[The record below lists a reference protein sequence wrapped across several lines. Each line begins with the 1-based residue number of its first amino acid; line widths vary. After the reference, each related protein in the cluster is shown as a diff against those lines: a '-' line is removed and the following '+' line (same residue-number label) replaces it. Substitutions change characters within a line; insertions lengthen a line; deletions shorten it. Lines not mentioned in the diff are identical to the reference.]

1 MRNHRPIRINLASEP
16 LQNKRFFRA
25 MLALL
30 IVLITVIGLAAGRS
44 FFRFQVRNRR
54 LGTEADRLT
63 RSLETAR
70 SEASR
75 FRSKIQDLT
84 KKDSSEVN
92 FLNDLILRKSFSWVG
107 LLSRL
112 EEALPASSSI
122 TSLSPAFSGGSK
134 AEVTLTAVFQN
145 LNDLLTF
152 IQNLQARGFSRIRLV
167 REGKNGHGRLESEI
181 AVIYEGT
188 R

>member
-1 MRNHRPIRINLASEP
+1 MRNNRPVRINLASEP
-16 LQNKRFFRA
+16 LENKRLFRA
-25 MLALL
+25 TLALSLAL
-30 IVLITVIGLAAGRS
+30 IAVLGLAAGWS
-44 FFRFQVRNRR
+44 FIRFQVHNRR
-54 LGTEADRLT
+54 LIAEASGLA

-70 SEASR
+70 SEGSR
-75 FRSKIQDLT
+75 FRTGAQDLI
-84 KKDSSEVN
+84 KKEKSEVD

-112 EEALPASSSI
+112 EEALPASGSV
-122 TSLSPAFSGGSK
+122 TSLSPTFSGGSK

-145 LNDLLTF
+145 LNDLLAF

-167 REGKNGHGRLESEI
+167 SEGKNGYGQLESEI

-188 R
+188 H

>member
-1 MRNHRPIRINLASEP
+1 MKNNRPLRINLASEP
-16 LQNKRFFRA
+16 LQNKRLFQA
-25 MLALL
+25 GLALML
-30 IVLITVIGLAAGRS
+30 VFITVIGVAAGWS
-44 FFRFQVRNRR
+44 FIRFLVQNHR
-54 LGTEADRLT
+54 LGAEAARLT

-75 FRSKIQDLT
+75 FRTRAQDLT
-84 KKDSSEVN
+84 KKEKSEVD
-92 FLNDLILRKSFSWVG
+92 FLNDLIHRKSFSWVG

-112 EEALPASSSI
+112 EEALPASGSV

-145 LNDLLTF
+145 LNDLLAF

-167 REGKNGHGRLESEI
+167 SEGKNGYGQLESEI

>member
-1 MRNHRPIRINLASEP
+1 MRNNRPVRINLASEP
-16 LQNKRFFRA
+16 LQNKRLFRA
-25 MLALL
+25 MLALML
-30 IVLITVIGLAAGRS
+30 ALVTVIGLAAGWS
-44 FFRFQVRNRR
+44 FIRFQIKYRR
-54 LGTEADRLT
+54 LGGEAARLT

-75 FRSKIQDLT
+75 FRSRALDLT
-84 KKDSSEVN
+84 KKDKSEVD

-112 EEALPASSSI
+112 EEALPASGSI

-145 LNDLLTF
+145 LNDLLAF

-167 REGKNGHGRLESEI
+167 SEGKNGYGQLESEI
-181 AVIYEGT
+181 AVIYERT